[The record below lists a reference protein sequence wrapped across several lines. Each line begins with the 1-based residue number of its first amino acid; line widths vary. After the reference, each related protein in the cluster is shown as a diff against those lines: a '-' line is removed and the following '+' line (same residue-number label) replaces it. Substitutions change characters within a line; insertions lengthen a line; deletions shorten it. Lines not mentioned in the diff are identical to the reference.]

1 MQEQSYHNPPAAQVK
16 TWSPGRLRRV
26 TRRSPCK
33 ACGKPD
39 YCGAFDD
46 GAAIC
51 MRVRSDKSTRNG
63 GWLHTFGDTYVAPAK
78 PIIKQPVAA
87 TPEIACIERR
97 DAIYSTLIRDHLVL
111 SEKRDDSH
119 RTALGKRGL
128 SNEEINRLGYRSAP
142 SPEYGC
148 FVARSLAQHDLQGI
162 PGFYR
167 RGDKWLMRDFGPGIL
182 IPVRDEHARIQGF
195 QIRRDEPGDGAKYI
209 WFSSANYAGGTSS
222 GSPIHYSKPH
232 LIKDADEVVLTEGAL
247 KADVIA
253 HFLDAP
259 VIAAAGVNNF
269 GATFAEDLR
278 EKFPHIKTT
287 IIAFDS
293 DFRTKSTV
301 RTALDTLRTR
311 LRLAGFKVVIRTWPE
326 RWKGLDDCL
335 LALSQS
341 NGREVAA

>member
-1 MQEQSYHNPPAAQVK
+1 MEAYHTQENPSNQSS
-16 TWSPGRLRRV
+16 WSPGRLRRV

-33 ACGKPD
+33 VCHKPD

-78 PIIKQPVAA
+78 PIIKRPVAA
-87 TPEIACIERR
+87 MPEIATIERR
-97 DAIYSTLIRDHLVL
+97 DAIYSTLLRGHLVL
-111 SEKRDDSH
+111 SEERDDSH
-119 RTALGKRGL
+119 RTALRKRGL
-128 SNEEINRLGYRSAP
+128 SDEEINRLGYRSAP

-148 FVARSLAQHDLQGI
+148 FVARSLAQHDLRGI

-209 WFSSANYAGGTSS
+209 WFSSTNYTGGTSS
-222 GSPIHYSKPH
+222 GSPVHYSKAH
-232 LIKDADEVVLTEGAL
+232 LLRDADEVLVTEGAL
-247 KADVIA
+247 KSDIVA
-253 HFLDAP
+253 HILGQP

-269 GATFAEDLR
+269 GATFGDSLR
-278 EKFPHIKTT
+278 EKFPHIKTAT
-287 IIAFDS
+287 IAFDS
-293 DFRTKSTV
+293 DFKTKAPV
-301 RTALDTLRTR
+301 RSAMDSLRTQ
-311 LRLAGFKVVIRTWPE
+311 LRRAGFRVNVALWPDK
-326 RWKGLDDCL
+326 WKGLDDYL
-335 LALSQS
+335 LATAQPVAQE
-341 NGREVAA
+341 EVAA